1 MLPTVHHPGQ
11 MTKPGN
17 WFVQSTL
24 YWMLIGV
31 YFCKVCNIF
40 IRFDATVSFNV
51 MAGLNGQCVKFFTE
65 SSKRT
70 IEKTSEMLFCRT
82 RIILSI

>member
-1 MLPTVHHPGQ
+1 M
-11 MTKPGN
+11 
-17 WFVQSTL
+17 
-24 YWMLIGV
+24 
-31 YFCKVCNIF
+31 F

-70 IEKTSEMLFCRT
+70 IEKKVKCYFVVQGLFC
-82 RIILSI
+82 LFSIYIAVAL